1 MSQADTVNCVPCSID
16 KDMIIESINKLK
28 NGKALGPS
36 GIVSEMLNAAGEAVE
51 LTTVLVNQATVER
64 VISAECKLLI
74 GKRRCFRKRKLW
86 LTEINRP
93 DSGER

>member
-64 VISAECKLLI
+64 VISAECKLL
-74 GKRRCFRKRKLW
+74 
-86 LTEINRP
+86 
-93 DSGER
+93 